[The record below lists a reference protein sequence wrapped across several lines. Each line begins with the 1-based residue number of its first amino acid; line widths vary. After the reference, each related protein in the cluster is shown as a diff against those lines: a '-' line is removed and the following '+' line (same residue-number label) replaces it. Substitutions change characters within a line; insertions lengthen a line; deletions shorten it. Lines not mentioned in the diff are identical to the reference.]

1 MEINTGW
8 KIGILRVG
16 VILLFGMTCYQ
27 FGYSAG
33 HLGGDWEALEPA
45 IHAEPPGAS
54 HHEVDETPGTAT
66 ASTGA
71 GADDCESAG

>member
-8 KIGILRVG
+8 KIGSLRVG

-33 HLGGDWEALEPA
+33 HVGGDWEALERA
-45 IHAEPPGAS
+45 IHAKPLDAPHFEEDG
-54 HHEVDETPGTAT
+54 TPGTAT
-66 ASTGA
+66 ASA
-71 GADDCESAG
+71 GADDAETAG